1 MRVILFVCALMFFM
15 IGCSENAGVNISK
28 EHTLDGI
35 ISSFET
41 LVWEM
46 HDNDGITENRVS
58 EILGMELRQDPSF
71 IAVYIAETGIEGVEL
86 AVSWKRENNELF
98 SNASLVIKTD
108 TLNEPLPVDISDL
121 LPYRDVIK
129 PGTKLDYFEALFERP
144 GILTDYMM
152 DIFKYRWWSDD
163 FIVIVEVDKNLEV
176 KWLDVEFIS
185 GINETGA

>member
-1 MRVILFVCALMFFM
+1 MKLISVIFVL
-15 IGCSENAGVNISK
+15 ILLISGCSENTENNLPG
-28 EHTLDGI
+28 ELTLEEL

-46 HDNDGITENRVS
+46 HDNEGITENRVS

-71 IAVYIAETGIEGVEL
+71 IAVYIADTGIEGVEL
-86 AVSWKRENNELF
+86 AVSWKRDDNELF

-108 TLNEPLPVDISDL
+108 ALIETLPVDMSDL
-121 LPYRDVIK
+121 LPYRTMVE
-129 PGTKLDYFEALFERP
+129 PGTKLDYFVALFERP
-144 GILTDYMM
+144 GVLTDYMI

-163 FIVIVEVDKNLEV
+163 YVVVVEVDENFEV

-185 GINETGA
+185 GISMTGT